1 MKTALSLQT
10 GTSLRLGVCLLLGM
24 IFLTGCTPARN
35 THGNLVSD
43 VRYNQVQPYAT
54 TRYELRQIWG
64 PPTAVAPFTGGDTWY
79 YIGQKSEV
87 MGIFKEEITDR
98 RVIRVDFDA
107 AGTVTQIAELD
118 PGAGQDI
125 DPVGRQTPTAG
136 KEFTI
141 LQQLVGNLGRF
152 NKAKDGTAGSGAP

>member
-1 MKTALSLQT
+1 MKAVPGLQMIC
-10 GTSLRLGVCLLLGM
+10 SWRPVLALLLGLV
-24 IFLTGCTPARN
+24 FLAGCTPARN

-43 VRYNQVQPYAT
+43 IRYNQVRPYET

-98 RVIRVDFDA
+98 RIIRVDFDD
-107 AGTVTQIAELD
+107 AGTVVQLAELD
-118 PGAGQDI
+118 PEAGQEV
-125 DPVGRQTPTAG
+125 DPVNRQTPTAG

-152 NKAKDGTAGSGAP
+152 NKSRTAGSGGP

>member
-1 MKTALSLQT
+1 MA
-10 GTSLRLGVCLLLGM
+10 LLLGLV
-24 IFLTGCTPARN
+24 FLSGCTPARN

-43 VRYNQVQPYAT
+43 IRYNQVRPYET

-98 RVIRVDFDA
+98 RIIRVDFDD
-107 AGTVTQIAELD
+107 AGTVVQLAELD
-118 PGAGQDI
+118 PEAGQEV
-125 DPVGRQTPTAG
+125 DPVNRQTPTAG

-152 NKAKDGTAGSGAP
+152 NKSRTAGSGGP

>member
-1 MKTALSLQT
+1 MKTALGLQM
-10 GTSLRLGVCLLLGM
+10 TSALRLGIFLLLGA

-43 VRYNQVQPYAT
+43 VRYNQVHPYET

-98 RVIRVDFDA
+98 RVIRVDFDT

-125 DPVGRQTPTAG
+125 DPVNRRTPTAG
-136 KEFTI
+136 REFTI

-152 NKAKDGTAGSGAP
+152 NKARTAGSGGP